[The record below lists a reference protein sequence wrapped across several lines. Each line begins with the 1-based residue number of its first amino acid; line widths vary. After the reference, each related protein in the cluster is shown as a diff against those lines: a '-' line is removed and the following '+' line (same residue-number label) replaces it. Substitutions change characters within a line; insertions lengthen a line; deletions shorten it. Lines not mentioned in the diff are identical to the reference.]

1 MVYLAVA
8 IGGFLGAC
16 ARYLLS
22 EVLGTLNGFP
32 VATLLTNLSGSFV
45 LAWFYTITLERIPV
59 HPHLRAGVGT
69 GFIGAFTT
77 FSTLNVELW
86 NLWHSRDFGLAFAYF
101 LLTYVGGMFVSLAGY
116 ALAMRQSQLRM
127 AVTGKEEQM

>member
-8 IGGFLGAC
+8 AGGFLGAC

-22 EVLGTLNGFP
+22 EVLGTLHGFP
-32 VATLLTNLSGSFV
+32 IATLLTNLSGSFV
-45 LAWFYTITLERIPV
+45 LAWFYTITMERMPI

-77 FSTLNVELW
+77 FSTINVELW
-86 NLWHSRDFGLAFAYF
+86 KLWHSAELGLALAYF
-101 LLTYVGGMFVSLAGY
+101 ILTYVGGILVSIGGY
-116 ALAMRQSQLRM
+116 ALAIRQSRLRM
-127 AVTGKEEQM
+127 AGFGKEDVV

>member
-16 ARYLLS
+16 ARYLVT
-22 EVLGTLNGFP
+22 EAIGTLRGFP
-32 VATLLTNLSGSFV
+32 IATLLINLCGSFG
-45 LAWFYTITLERIPV
+45 LAWFYTITVERLPI
-59 HPHLRAGVGT
+59 HPHVRAGIGT

-86 NLWHSRDFGLAFAYF
+86 SLWRSGLWGWFGLYAVASYI
-101 LLTYVGGMFVSLAGY
+101 GGILASGAGY
-116 ALAMRQSQLRM
+116 TLAMRQSRLHT
-127 AVTGKEEQM
+127 VSTGKDVDP